1 MKQPKEVETVTT
13 ELREALA
20 RVGVVLPSLHPDPVS
35 YAHRYLPPLVELGC
49 CTMSVARRL
58 TAALA
63 ESSPAPDEPSPPRQ
77 DTVTER
83 LSIATAYVNACS
95 RGERA

>member
-20 RVGVVLPSLHPDPVS
+20 RTGIVLPSLRPDPVS
-35 YAHRYLPPLVELGC
+35 YEHRYLPPLVELGR
-49 CTMSVARRL
+49 CTMDVARRL
-58 TAALA
+58 TRALDGA
-63 ESSPAPDEPSPPRQ
+63 PSGLDEPAPHPR

-83 LSIATAYVNACS
+83 LSIATAYVNARS